1 MTCDHRPLSC
11 GAHPTVHSAVDTDS
25 FVSRSIIS
33 MLILF
38 GLIGSLHSA
47 TLFLSLK
54 TVFDSV
60 VQCSA
65 PMVEPPVPAH
75 SRNKTP
81 SGGSGGGSSRFPLI
95 DQNRGS
101 SRADKLSLIE
111 RSPSR
116 ATPMPHPDQISDAD
130 MAMAWMR
137 MHTHAMQL
145 LLKCMADHHD
155 HEYIQTYAIGA
166 QPHMAPLP
174 SYVHHWYMI
183 LISDSSCKTHSL
195 ILELSFSFIIA
206 CLG

>member
-1 MTCDHRPLSC
+1 M
-11 GAHPTVHSAVDTDS
+11 
-25 FVSRSIIS
+25 
-33 MLILF
+33 
-38 GLIGSLHSA
+38 
-47 TLFLSLK
+47 
-54 TVFDSV
+54 
-60 VQCSA
+60 
-65 PMVEPPVPAH
+65 
-75 SRNKTP
+75 
-81 SGGSGGGSSRFPLI
+81 I

-166 QPHMAPLP
+166 QPHMSLLP
-174 SYVHHWYMI
+174 SYVFYWYMI
-183 LISDSSCKTHSL
+183 LISELENPL
-195 ILELSFSFIIA
+195 ITVCVLHNCLLGLSWHVQQV
-206 CLG
+206 L